1 MGHSHPSVSQPRE
14 SQNIITNKMPI
25 PKQLHE
31 RAAAL
36 PMPVQVAPG
45 RPTLSGGPSNAG
57 NGVLSQ
63 PVLART
69 PGYNMEGEGDRVL
82 SKKKLDELVRQV
94 TGGGQG
100 EKEGLA
106 PDVEEVCSI
115 LSYYLSLFCPFT
127 SVPHSIIP
135 LQLPSPILLTPTQ
148 SVLQVADNFVDQVL
162 QAACKNAKERGSKLL
177 EIRDIQLTL
186 ERGYNIRI
194 PGYASDEI
202 RTVRKIQP
210 APAWIAKMSAVQAS
224 KVTGG
229 KGGD

>member
-1 MGHSHPSVSQPRE
+1 
-14 SQNIITNKMPI
+14 
-25 PKQLHE
+25 
-31 RAAAL
+31 
-36 PMPVQVAPG
+36 
-45 RPTLSGGPSNAG
+45 
-57 NGVLSQ
+57 
-63 PVLART
+63 
-69 PGYNMEGEGDRVL
+69 MEGEGDRVL

-115 LSYYLSLFCPFT
+115 LSFYLSFFVLPFHL
-127 SVPHSIIP
+127 SSPIQSSP